1 MSNTDLPDAVVEL
14 IDRYVGGIDDLELLL
29 LLRRT
34 GSTWTSAE
42 AGRALA
48 TSPAPLERTLQ
59 ALVAAGLVVA
69 EGSGYRYQPATE
81 AAREAADGL
90 AHAYAERPVRV
101 IGRIFSKG
109 DRHLQDFSDA
119 FRLWRKK

>member
-1 MSNTDLPDAVVEL
+1 MAEADLPDAVVEL

-34 GSTWTSAE
+34 GSAWTSDD

-48 TSPAPLERTLQ
+48 TSPGPLQRTLLEL
-59 ALVAAGLVVA
+59 AAAGLVVA
-69 EGSGYRYQPATE
+69 AGEGFRYEPAS
-81 AAREAADGL
+81 AADRDAVDEL
-90 AHAYAERPVRV
+90 ARAYTERPVRV
-101 IGRIFSKG
+101 IGRIFSKT